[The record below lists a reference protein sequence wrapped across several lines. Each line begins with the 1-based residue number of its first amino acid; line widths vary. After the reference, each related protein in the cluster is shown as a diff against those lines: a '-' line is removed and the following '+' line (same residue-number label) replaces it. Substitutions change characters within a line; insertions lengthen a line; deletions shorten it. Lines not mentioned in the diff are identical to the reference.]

1 MESYCNNVT
10 AEAIGVLDNE
20 GIGTEGNYKVCVTGV
35 RFGFIEK
42 EFMEKMKGR

>member
-1 MESYCNNVT
+1 MESYSNNFT

-20 GIGTEGNYKVCVTGV
+20 GIDTEINDKVYVTGV

-42 EFMEKMKGR
+42 EFMEKMRGR